1 MTCILVHF
9 RQHYESYGANDYM
22 DGIEL
27 LKNDHKK
34 ILHLIN
40 ELINQDT
47 GKVKQTDQESGRQ
60 HSKMF
65 GKLRETLIQHLDI
78 EERTLFLN
86 LKGFLDARM
95 LVDECYRDHKEI
107 DETLKKIEKLP
118 EETQRDGCAGLLAE
132 LELRVQTYVVREED
146 WLFPKAKLVLGDAKL
161 EEMFFEIEQT
171 KSNQSE
177 IDSLI
182 LPADRFGVCL

>member
-1 MTCILVHF
+1 
-9 RQHYESYGANDYM
+9 M

-27 LKNDHKK
+27 LQNDHKR
-34 ILHLIN
+34 IL
-40 ELINQDT
+40 ELINQLINEDSS
-47 GKVKQTDQESGRQ
+47 KMKQNDQENGRQ
-60 HSKMF
+60 HLKMF

-86 LKGFLDARM
+86 LRHFVDARM
-95 LVDECYRDHKEI
+95 LVDECERDHKEI

-118 EETQRDGCAGLLAE
+118 EETQRDGCDDLLAE
-132 LELRVQTYVVREED
+132 LERRVQTYVVREED
-146 WLFPKAKLVLGDAKL
+146 WLFPKAKLLLGDAKL

-171 KSNQSE
+171 RTNQSD

-182 LPADRFGVCL
+182 FPADRFGVGR

>member
-1 MTCILVHF
+1 
-9 RQHYESYGANDYM
+9 M
-22 DGIEL
+22 DGIEV
-27 LKNDHKK
+27 LKNDHKR
-34 ILHLIN
+34 ILDLIN
-40 ELINQDT
+40 ELINEET
-47 GKVKQTDQESGRQ
+47 SKQTDQENGRQ

-65 GKLRETLIQHLDI
+65 GKLRETLIQHLDL

-107 DETLKKIEKLP
+107 DKTMKKIEKFP
-118 EETQRDGCAGLLAE
+118 EETQRDGCDGLLAE

-146 WLFPKAKLVLGDAKL
+146 WLFPKAKLLLGDAKL

-171 KSNQSE
+171 KSNQSK

-182 LPADRFGVCL
+182 SPADRFGAGL

>member
-1 MTCILVHF
+1 
-9 RQHYESYGANDYM
+9 M

-27 LKNDHKK
+27 LKNDHKR
-34 ILHLIN
+34 ILDLIN
-40 ELINQDT
+40 ELINEET
-47 GKVKQTDQESGRQ
+47 SKVKQTDQESGRQ
-60 HSKMF
+60 PSQMF
-65 GKLRETLIQHLDI
+65 GQLRETLIQHLDI

-95 LVDECYRDHKEI
+95 LVDECYRDHKKI
-107 DETLKKIEKLP
+107 DKTLNKIEKLP
-118 EETQRDGCAGLLAE
+118 EETQREGCDGLLAE

-146 WLFPKAKLVLGDAKL
+146 WLFPKAKLLLGDAKL
-161 EEMFFEIEQT
+161 EEIFFEIEQT

-182 LPADRFGVCL
+182 YPADRFGAGL

>member
-1 MTCILVHF
+1 
-9 RQHYESYGANDYM
+9 M

-27 LKNDHKK
+27 LKNDHKR
-34 ILHLIN
+34 ILGFIN
-40 ELINQDT
+40 ELINEDT
-47 GKVKQTDQESGRQ
+47 SKVGQTDQENGRQ
-60 HSKMF
+60 HLKMF
-65 GKLRETLIQHLDI
+65 GKLRETLIQHLNI
-78 EERTLFLN
+78 EERTLFRN
-86 LKGFLDARM
+86 LKAFPDARM

-107 DETLKKIEKLP
+107 DETLKKIEKLH
-118 EETQRDGCAGLLAE
+118 EETQREGCDGLLAE
-132 LELRVQTYVVREED
+132 LEVRVQTYVVREED

-182 LPADRFGVCL
+182 FPADRFGAGL